1 MLIILM
7 QPTQAISPLSQ
18 AVIGIALMVILVVLG
33 AELFSGVLLRATAA
47 TPISTTFGTPMALFP
62 VPASTAA
69 TVNVLVPLSAAS
81 GIDHLSIRLLR
92 GRRLRRAALFFE
104 WYSLFKKN

>member
-18 AVIGIALMVILVVLG
+18 AVIGIALVVFFLVIG

-62 VPASTAA
+62 VPAATAA
-69 TVNVLVPLSAAS
+69 TVKGLVPPSVAS
-81 GIDHLSIRLLR
+81 RIDHLSIRLFR
-92 GRRLRRAALFFE
+92 GRRLRRAALVF
-104 WYSLFKKN
+104 